1 MQKQFVLRFIPVLFL
16 GVFSCTNIYF
26 KDPVPQSAQTLS
38 TAPDAL
44 SGVYAYIDETESESD
59 PVKALFRNCVRIEK
73 ANDVQVL
80 ISFESRLA
88 EKDMPKLKAQM
99 ESQRSAGTISA
110 YTLTDHFLL
119 YTTVSTENEGNLKQQ
134 QQYIALEKE
143 GSWFIVSQSRKP
155 AMLLDFKAATFA
167 ELSTS
172 EGAADEFLDADSL
185 EVETSTLSA
194 RMKRDGYY
202 FNFLKKDDP
211 GWSLFCLIPD
221 ASGGWLLKSSSVGN
235 QQDFKDNLAAYRKI
249 TPFEAVSDSKYR
261 VAPTDAELERLL
273 AEKDLFQTA
282 FLRRLEP

>member
-1 MQKQFVLRFIPVLFL
+1 MQKQIVLRFVPVLLL

-44 SGVYAYIDETESESD
+44 SGVYAYIDESESESD
-59 PVKALFRNCVRIEK
+59 PVKSLFKNCVRIEK
-73 ANDVQVL
+73 VNDTQIL
-80 ISFESRLA
+80 ISWDSRLA

-110 YTLTDHFLL
+110 YTLTANFLL
-119 YTTVSTENEGNLKQQ
+119 CTTVSTENDGRTKQQ

-143 GSWFIVSQSRKP
+143 GSWYIVSQSRKP

-172 EGAADEFLDADSL
+172 EGAADVLPEADSL
-185 EVETSTLSA
+185 EVETSPLSA

-211 GWSLFCLIPD
+211 GWSLFCLVPD
-221 ASGGWLLKSSSVGN
+221 ASGGWLLKTSSVGN
-235 QQDFKDNLAAYRKI
+235 QQSFKDNLAAYRKI
-249 TPFEAVSDSKYR
+249 TPFEAVSDSKFR
-261 VAPTDAELERLL
+261 IAPSDAELEQLL